1 MKDFNIIIGNN
12 LKIIRSQR
20 NLSLDKVAEVTGV
33 SKTNLALIEKGTSSP
48 SVNTL
53 WKIASGLNVS
63 FSYFMEENTSE
74 IKVVSRKQ
82 IKPIFEYEKRMRI
95 YSLFPYD
102 RETKFE
108 VFTVELDPGIK
119 HESKP
124 HNEGIEEFITV
135 IKGELEM
142 TIGKQKYNLFCGDA
156 IRYAAN
162 VYHCFENKTD
172 SEITFQQTTFYSG
185 NYQ

>member
-1 MKDFNIIIGNN
+1 MKDFNTIIGKN
-12 LKIIRSQR
+12 LRFIRNQR

-63 FSYFMEENTSE
+63 FSYFMEENISE
-74 IKVVSRKQ
+74 IRLFSRKQ
-82 IKPIFEYEKRMRI
+82 IKPIFEYEEKMRI
-95 YSLFPYD
+95 YPLFPYD
-102 RETKFE
+102 REKKFE
-108 VFTVELDPGIK
+108 VFTVELDPGIR

-135 IKGELEM
+135 IKGVLEI
-142 TIGKQKYNLFCGDA
+142 TVGEQNYTLSYGDG

-172 SEITFQQTTFYSG
+172 SEIVFQQTTFYSG
-185 NYQ
+185 KYQ

>member
-1 MKDFNIIIGNN
+1 MKDFNTIIGKN
-12 LKIIRSQR
+12 LKFIRNQR

-63 FSYFMEENTSE
+63 FSYFMEENNSK
-74 IKVVSRKQ
+74 IKLASRKQ
-82 IKPIFEYEKRMRI
+82 ITPIFEYEKKMRI
-95 YSLFPYD
+95 YSFFPYD
-102 RETKFE
+102 REKKFE

-135 IKGELEM
+135 IKGDLEI
-142 TIGKQKYNLFCGDA
+142 TVGEQSYTLSCGDA
-156 IRYAAN
+156 IHYDAN

-172 SEITFQQTTFYSG
+172 NEIVFQQTTFYSEK
-185 NYQ
+185 YQ